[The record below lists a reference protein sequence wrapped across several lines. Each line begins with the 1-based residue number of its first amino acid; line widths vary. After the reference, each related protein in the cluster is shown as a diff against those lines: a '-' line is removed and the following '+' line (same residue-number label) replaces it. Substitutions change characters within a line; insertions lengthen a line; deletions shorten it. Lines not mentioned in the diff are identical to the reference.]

1 MRDFR
6 RLYVWQQAHALTLAV
21 YAASSAVP
29 RTGYPGLVTQLRRAA
44 AAIPTNIAEGC
55 GHSSRREFARFLQV
69 AVASSVET
77 EYHLQLCH
85 DLGVIEVAAASSLIA
100 DTNRV
105 RRQIASLLAKV
116 RDELPDSPTRAV

>member
-21 YAASSAVP
+21 YAASSDVP

-55 GHSSRREFARFLQV
+55 GHSSRKEFARFLQV

-77 EYHLQLCH
+77 EYHLQLCL
-85 DLGVIEVAAASSLIA
+85 DLGVMDAPGTSSLIA
-100 DTNRV
+100 DTTRV
-105 RRQIASLLAKV
+105 RRQLASLLAKV
-116 RDELPDSPTRAV
+116 RNELPNSPPRAV

>member
-6 RLYVWQQAHALTLAV
+6 TLVVWQQGHALTLAV
-21 YAASSAVP
+21 YEATAQIP
-29 RTGYPGLVTQLRRAA
+29 RIGYPGLASQLRRAA

-69 AVASSVET
+69 AVASSVEA

-85 DLGVIEVAAASSLIA
+85 DLGVLPQEEAAELIA
-100 DTNRV
+100 RATRV
-105 RRQIASLLAKV
+105 RRQLAALLAKV
-116 RDELPDSPTRAV
+116 RGELPPRPPG